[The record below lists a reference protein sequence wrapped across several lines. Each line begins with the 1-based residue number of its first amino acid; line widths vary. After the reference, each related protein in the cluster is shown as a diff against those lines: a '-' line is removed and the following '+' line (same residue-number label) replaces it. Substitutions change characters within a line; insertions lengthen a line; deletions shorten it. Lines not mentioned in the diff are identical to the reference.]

1 MPRIKTKNST
11 TSTTVP
17 TSGSLL
23 QGEVAINIADK
34 RLFVGDSSG
43 NPVEITNQGV
53 TSVFGS
59 VSGIYVT
66 QATGSTTIGLDPD
79 VFVSGSLHVSGVL
92 TQSPAAINIF
102 ASEDS
107 ETSESRMI
115 NMRSFATAYAEINVA
130 DEGTLILKNDAN
142 TVQINPTGTAPVYLD
157 TVSSTGYLYTTPTDI
172 RIGGSSAVTTF
183 PGDVTITK
191 TLTVDHINGELD
203 GAVLKACKNTDSIAL
218 RKGDPVFIAGT
229 VGATDV
235 IEVQLARS
243 DTAAK
248 MPAIGLV
255 TQALAVNATGHVT
268 VLGTLTNVDTS
279 AFTVGNSLFIASTG
293 WLTNVR
299 PTGASILVQ
308 NIGRAGRINASNGQI
323 IVLGPGRTNDVP
335 NNILASGTLTLGT
348 PDIITPLAG
357 TASVFNTNVARVN
370 IGSSASGVHIGHA
383 TGVVTVGDLAV
394 NDGAISTTAATATLF
409 DTTATTVTIGS
420 AATTTNIAAT
430 TAAQTINIGAGANAA
445 GVTKT
450 INIGTGATLGATT
463 TNITL
468 GPTASSTGTITI
480 NGRANVIGPYATGIT
495 IGGLQLDSGVTATGV
510 INIGTNTI
518 LGGHKIINIGT
529 NGTFGSSTITIGN
542 TIGGVVLQG
551 SVGSGIIIPATVPL
565 RLIGTSMSTTADVLA
580 TGVTSKVL
588 AVSSVESTGFMLAAS
603 GYRINSS
610 TINAQTATGYTL
622 QASDNGRIITFD
634 SAATHTLRIPTGL
647 DIGFNATV
655 IQLGTGQVTCTGL
668 SGATVNCYASGNKI
682 LGQHGSASIIC
693 YASNTYNLGGTLGI

>member
-130 DEGTLILKNDAN
+130 DDGTLILKNDAN
-142 TVQINPTGTAPVYLD
+142 VVQINPTGTAPVYLD
-157 TVSSTGYLYTTPTDI
+157 TVSSTGYLYITPTDI
-172 RIGGSSAVTTF
+172 RIGGASAVTTF

-191 TLTVDHINGELD
+191 TLTVDHIVGDMD
-203 GAVLKACKNTDSIAL
+203 GQVLKACKNTDSIAL
-218 RKGDPVFIAGT
+218 RKGDPVFIAGV
-229 VGATDV
+229 VGSTDT

-243 DTAAK
+243 DTAGK
-248 MPAIGLV
+248 MPAVGLSS
-255 TQALAVNATGHVT
+255 QNLAVNATGYVT
-268 VLGTLTNVDTS
+268 IVGVLDDVDTS
-279 AFTVGNSLFIASTG
+279 AFSVGNGVFVNSTG
-293 WLTNVR
+293 WITSVR

-308 NIGRAGRINASNGQI
+308 NIGRVGRVNASNGQI

-335 NNILASGTLTLGT
+335 NDILASGTLTLGT

-420 AATTTNIAAT
+420 AATTTNIAGIGGAT
-430 TAAQTINIGAGANAA
+430 TVNIGAGTNGA
-445 GVTKT
+445 GQTKT
-450 INIGTGATLGATT
+450 INIGTGGGGGSISNVNIGSNQASTL
-463 TNITL
+463 
-468 GPTASSTGTITI
+468 TI
-480 NGRANVIGPYATGIT
+480 NSATVASASTTQNFFNTGGSPLVANLLGFATGIFM
-495 IGGLQLDSGVTATGV
+495 GATGSTLTLRGG
-510 INIGTNTI
+510 INATGSIFN
-518 LGGHKIINIGT
+518 
-529 NGTFGSSTITIGN
+529 NGTI
-542 TIGGVVLQG
+542 
-551 SVGSGIIIPATVPL
+551 
-565 RLIGTSMSTTADVLA
+565 STT
-580 TGVTSKVL
+580 GNVT
-588 AVSSVESTGFMLAAS
+588 AAS
-603 GYRINSS
+603 GYRVTSSAINS
-610 TINAQTATGYTL
+610 QTATGYTL

-647 DIGFNATV
+647 DIGFNATI